1 MKRLRIY
8 LVAFLAFAIAA
19 ASLCVFSAPAKA
31 DETLKSV
38 DVYLLMG
45 QSNAAGH
52 TKVSFG
58 DASLTS
64 ATFNNVLVGGICQP
78 RLDGT
83 YDNFK
88 CLEYSSLKTA
98 KKGLGRDSGCIGPEY
113 GMAKVLSEATV
124 TVNGASVPLY
134 DENNR
139 AVIFKYAAGGTDL
152 LNTIANDTDK
162 TYGNWY
168 PRSLQ
173 NKNAKDYVP
182 NKTGGLYNGAVN
194 AFRTFTNNLKS
205 APATKFRSKES
216 RGCRA
221 KMTATSRKSTE
232 ALYKR
237 SSATSEKI

>member
-19 ASLCVFSAPAKA
+19 TSLCVFSASAKA
-31 DETLKSV
+31 DEALKTV

-52 TKVSFG
+52 TKVSSG

-98 KKGLGRDSGCIGPEY
+98 KKGLAEIRDASDR
-113 GMAKVLSEATV
+113 STV
-124 TVNGASVPLY
+124 
-134 DENNR
+134 
-139 AVIFKYAAGGTDL
+139 
-152 LNTIANDTDK
+152 
-162 TYGNWY
+162 W
-168 PRSLQ
+168 
-173 NKNAKDYVP
+173 
-182 NKTGGLYNGAVN
+182 
-194 AFRTFTNNLKS
+194 
-205 APATKFRSKES
+205 
-216 RGCRA
+216 
-221 KMTATSRKSTE
+221 RKCL
-232 ALYKR
+232 AR
-237 SSATSEKI
+237 RP